1 MACHGCTRVYD
12 ARGPLTK
19 TSSRVLA
26 RHTASF
32 FVGQDTFVMTLF
44 CGSHPLGPT
53 VDRHSLVNSGARYAE
68 DYVVI
73 VFGLHLGGRRPT
85 LPCSRLLSSLSMR
98 SEDHTVFLTEALVNI
113 MIVGKYLTQVMFEM
127 FNVLCTSTIRGGSG
141 LPRAARVCPGKS
153 D

>member
-1 MACHGCTRVYD
+1 MFKSVEGTEGLHVACYGCTRVYD

-32 FVGQDTFVMTLF
+32 FVGQDTLVMTL
-44 CGSHPLGPT
+44 CCDSHPLGPT

-68 DYVVI
+68 DYVVT

-85 LPCSRLLSSLSMR
+85 CRVRDSSRPR
-98 SEDHTVFLTEALVNI
+98 SPRETHAGDVNAVHLVAP
-113 MIVGKYLTQVMFEM
+113 
-127 FNVLCTSTIRGGSG
+127 RG
-141 LPRAARVCPGKS
+141 
-153 D
+153 